1 VFERFSAFGLGS
13 LVAVGLVVSLV
24 GCATGGSPP
33 SVIVLPNGYEIVRN
47 KASQP
52 VIVKGGRRQVA
63 GPVGAYVVVRD
74 VVTGVQQP
82 SLPSGPPSG
91 PPSGYFVLKTSTGEV
106 STGLSEEDWKSRLKD
121 AGVEQVPILNPPL
134 L

>member
-1 VFERFSAFGLGS
+1 MFERFRAFVLGS
-13 LVAVGLVVSLV
+13 IVAGSIA
-24 GCATGGSPP
+24 GCATGVPP

-74 VVTGVQQP
+74 VVMGVQSQ
-82 SLPSGPPSG
+82 SPPA
-91 PPSGYFVLKTSTGEV
+91 GYFVLKTSTGEV
-106 STGLSEEDWKSRLKD
+106 STGLTEADWKARLKA

>member
-1 VFERFSAFGLGS
+1 M
-13 LVAVGLVVSLV
+13 VAVGLMGSAVVGLV
-24 GCATGGSPP
+24 GCATGSPP

-47 KASQP
+47 KVSQP
-52 VIVKGGRRQVA
+52 VIVKGGGRQVA

-74 VVTGVQQP
+74 VVMGVQQP
-82 SLPSGPPSG
+82 SSLSG

-106 STGLSEEDWKSRLKD
+106 STGLSEADWKSRLKD

>member
-1 VFERFSAFGLGS
+1 LTGGLVVS
-13 LVAVGLVVSLV
+13 LMGGLVVSLV
-24 GCATGGSPP
+24 ISLAGCATRGSPP

-52 VIVKGGRRQVA
+52 VIVKGSGRQVA

-74 VVTGVQQP
+74 VVMGVQQP
-82 SLPSGPPSG
+82 SSLSG

-106 STGLSEEDWKSRLKD
+106 STGLSEADWKSRLKD

>member
-1 VFERFSAFGLGS
+1 VFERFRAFVLGF
-13 LVAVGLVVSLV
+13 AVIGSLV
-24 GCATGGSPP
+24 GCASAGTPP

-52 VIVKGGRRQVA
+52 IIVKGGGRQVA

-74 VVTGVQQP
+74 VVMGVSQAT
-82 SLPSGPPSG
+82 
-91 PPSGYFVLKTSTGEV
+91 PPSGYFLLETASGEV
-106 STGLSEEDWKSRLKD
+106 STGLSEEDWKARLEQ
-121 AGVEQVPILNPPL
+121 AGVKQVPTLNPPL

>member
-1 VFERFSAFGLGS
+1 MFERFRAFVFRCLVAGS
-13 LVAVGLVVSLV
+13 LVAGV
-24 GCATGGSPP
+24 GCATGGTPP
-33 SVIVLPNGYEIVRN
+33 SVIVLPNGYEILRN

-52 VIVKGGRRQVA
+52 VITKGGGRQVA

-74 VVTGVQQP
+74 VVMGVQQAA
-82 SLPSGPPSG
+82 
-91 PPSGYFVLKTSTGEV
+91 PPSGYFLLKTATGEV
-106 STGLSEEDWKSRLKD
+106 LTGLSEADWKARLKE

>member
-1 VFERFSAFGLGS
+1 VFERVSAFVLGCI
-13 LVAVGLVVSLV
+13 VTVGLSGSLV

-74 VVTGVQQP
+74 VVMGVQQA
-82 SLPSGPPSG
+82 SLPSG

-106 STGLSEEDWKSRLKD
+106 STGLSEADWKSRLKD

>member
-1 VFERFSAFGLGS
+1 VLERFRAFAMTFALAFVSGLGA
-13 LVAVGLVVSLV
+13 LGVA
-24 GCATGGSPP
+24 GCATGTPP

-52 VIVKGGRRQVA
+52 IVVKRGGGRQVA

-74 VVTGVQQP
+74 VVLGVQQA
-82 SLPSGPPSG
+82 S
-91 PPSGYFVLKTSTGEV
+91 PPSGYFLLKTASGEV
-106 STGLSEEDWKSRLKD
+106 ATGLSEADWKARLKA
-121 AGVEQVPILNPPL
+121 AGVEQVPLLNPPL

>member
-1 VFERFSAFGLGS
+1 MFERFSAFVRGS
-13 LVAVGLVVSLV
+13 MVAVTLMGGVVVSLA

-52 VIVKGGRRQVA
+52 VIVKGGGRQVA

-74 VVTGVQQP
+74 VVMGVQQP
-82 SLPSGPPSG
+82 S

-106 STGLSEEDWKSRLKD
+106 STGLSEADWKSRLKD